1 MIAVNLLPI
10 GEFARMCRLSTKQLR
25 HYDQFGLLTPAVVDP
40 GTGYRYYS
48 PAQAR
53 QALAIA
59 LLRTLDVPLPEI
71 AEIMS
76 DQDSVPK
83 TLAAHLARV
92 EAEIEHR
99 RRTARALTRLLDEG
113 LLRQEVTLTHEPSRR
128 LVVARTTCAP
138 AEIGAATGQCIQS
151 VMSVVQSNWK
161 PPVWGIF
168 PLDIDTDR
176 LAIAAGVETDAPG
189 DVELLPAGLV
199 AMTTHVGPYEDLTLA
214 YQGLFAWIYERG
226 HRPAGPAR
234 EGYLAGPDTSAPEQ
248 LVTRLIIP
256 LEQSHD

>member
-1 MIAVNLLPI
+1 VNLLPI

-25 HYDQFGLLTPAVVDP
+25 HYDQFGLLTPAKVDP

-48 PAQAR
+48 AGQAR

-59 LLRTLDVPLPEI
+59 LLRTLDVPLAEI
-71 AEIMS
+71 AEAMS
-76 DQDSVPK
+76 DEDSVPK
-83 TLAAHLARV
+83 MLAAHLARV

-113 LLRQEVTLTHEPSRR
+113 LLRQEVTLTHEPARR
-128 LVVARTTCAP
+128 IVVARTTCTP
-138 AEIGAATGQCIQS
+138 AEIGSATGQCIGRVLSS
-151 VMSVVQSNWK
+151 V
-161 PPVWGIF
+161 PPGWTPPIWGIF
-168 PLDIDTDR
+168 PLDVDSDR
-176 LAIAAGVETDAPG
+176 LAIAAGVQTDAPG

-226 HRPAGPAR
+226 HRPSGPAR
-234 EGYLAGPDTSAPEQ
+234 EAYLAGPDTSTPEQ

>member
-1 MIAVNLLPI
+1 MLPI

-25 HYDQFGLLTPAVVDP
+25 HYDQLGLLTPARVDP

-59 LLRTLDVPLPEI
+59 LLRSLDVPLPQI
-71 AEIMS
+71 AEAMADEEAI
-76 DQDSVPK
+76 PK
-83 TLAAHLARV
+83 MLAAHLARV

-99 RRTARALTRLLDEG
+99 KRTARALTRLLDEG
-113 LLRQEVTLTHEPSRR
+113 LLRQEVTLVEEPARR
-128 LVVARTTCAP
+128 LVVARATCPP
-138 AEIGAATGQCIQS
+138 AEIGVATGRCVSTVLSS
-151 VMSVVQSNWK
+151 VPPGWR

-226 HRPAGPAR
+226 HRPSGPAR
-234 EGYLAGPDTSAPEQ
+234 EGYLAGPDTSVPDQ
-248 LVTRLIIP
+248 LVTRLVIP
-256 LEQSHD
+256 LEQSVD

>member
-1 MIAVNLLPI
+1 VNLLPI

-25 HYDQFGLLTPAVVDP
+25 HYDQLGLLTPAKVDP
-40 GTGYRYYS
+40 ATGYRYYS
-48 PAQAR
+48 PGQAR

-59 LLRTLDVPLPEI
+59 LLRTLDVPLAEI
-71 AEIMS
+71 AGAMS
-76 DQDSVPK
+76 DEDSVPGM
-83 TLAAHLARV
+83 LAAHLARV

-113 LLRQEVTLTHEPSRR
+113 LLRQEVTLTHEPARR
-128 LVVARTTCAP
+128 LVVARTTCTP
-138 AEIGAATGQCIQS
+138 AEIGPATGQCIGTVLAS
-151 VMSVVQSNWK
+151 VPPGWK
-161 PPVWGIF
+161 SPVWGIF
-168 PLDIDTDR
+168 PLDVDADR

-189 DVELLPAGLV
+189 DAELLPAGLV

-226 HRPAGPAR
+226 HRPSGPAR
-234 EGYLAGPDTSAPEQ
+234 EGYLAGPEESMPEQ

-256 LEQSHD
+256 LEQSDA